1 MPPDDPSDGTDALP
15 SFTEKGDL
23 KKFINERKDV
33 QEVISDRDTLTQ
45 NAVRV
50 AGKLQLALTV
60 SRGMEDAAAKKMS
73 DAIINKYI
81 DELAATMNTRIQMEG
96 EGVRDQ
102 FLALSEAAPKEIK
115 DALAEAK
122 KANPQWYEM
131 HEEQCENIL
140 GHFAP
145 PPNMKDGE
153 FIEGEKEEKG
163 GSYLS
168 SHRWLGRPS
177 IDGDLV
183 KADWE
188 IFRKIHA
195 VPGTKEQAAL
205 DAMEK
210 NMRQLYDMD
219 KSNMTFINSTP
230 ALRPGA
236 RFAWSFL
243 LAGAGLFSLL
253 IAWKNKSVPKKGLLA
268 IGLLLYLNRN
278 RDSKLS
284 FLSSPQYQSL
294 TKELQGTE
302 EGKKVLQALGES
314 GNRTALKEFAK
325 RERSR
330 TTLPVTQR
338 KELPASEESYAMLIA
353 EMGFGKESA
362 EAKRIRAMP
371 FSDIFELSKT
381 LHKFN
386 PEELEIAEQFVRRGI
401 DPVKAAAEVPIVEP
415 AT

>member
-1 MPPDDPSDGTDALP
+1 MPDDVSSDGPDALP

-33 QEVISDRDTLTQ
+33 QEVISDRDALVQ

-50 AGKLQLALTV
+50 AGKLQLALTM

-81 DELAATMNTRIQMEG
+81 DELAATMNARIQMEG
-96 EGVRDQ
+96 EQVKKEFTELIQ
-102 FLALSEAAPKEIK
+102 IKPSLLSTLNGLKGFTDTDRGSLEKIIE
-115 DALAEAK
+115 
-122 KANPQWYEM
+122 
-131 HEEQCENIL
+131 
-140 GHFAP
+140 HFALP
-145 PPNMKDGE
+145 DDADDGKSYLGTWMGRDAINGRLMQTDYAILSIIHAPQGTPEHAFLQEIENNMKKLQQMD
-153 FIEGEKEEKG
+153 
-163 GSYLS
+163 
-168 SHRWLGRPS
+168 PS
-177 IDGDLV
+177 NL
-183 KADWE
+183 
-188 IFRKIHA
+188 
-195 VPGTKEQAAL
+195 
-205 DAMEK
+205 
-210 NMRQLYDMD
+210 
-219 KSNMTFINSTP
+219 TFINSTP
-230 ALRPGA
+230 SLRPGA